1 MTSSASPPPPPS
13 LQSGGSQKRLRAFRS
28 HMRVLANVA
37 RRSYLIARKGFPLAW
52 PTPRR
57 AAATWRWARRVVVQ
71 VRRRRRENGLTVA
84 VDISPLFDVLTG
96 VGWYLYELLRQLADR
111 PDLHLRLYGPTMFT
125 RTDGPQPVKTPP
137 EGRAIEWVR
146 HEIPDDLLVR
156 RSWLALL
163 MRILEPWAGRGRPE
177 PRRVRPQLRPAA
189 AVRRLE
195 TAACGDG
202 PGPDPVPDAL
212 DDAGRDSRRSRTE
225 ARTDGRPC
233 AGHRHTVGNR
243 PDASSGTRRRGS
255 RRSTCHL
262 GRRVGS
268 MGWPPARCR
277 PACPSASFCTS
288 ARSSRAR
295 TWRPCWPRGPASAP
309 QCRRRRRSCCAESSA
324 GSTSSIEGALAR
336 AIAEGWLLCLGYAP
350 DETLRAL
357 YDRAAVVVCP
367 SVYEGFGLPLVEAMA
382 AGTPIVCSDIPVFRE
397 VAADAALFVPADD
410 APGWAQAVAQVLSDP
425 DRARDLEARGSARVR
440 AFSWRRTAERTL
452 AVWSDAAKSA

>member
-1 MTSSASPPPPPS
+1 MTSSASPPLPPS

-28 HMRVLANVA
+28 RVRVLANVA

-52 PTPRR
+52 PTPQR
-57 AAATWRWARRVVVQ
+57 AAATWGWARRIVVQ

-111 PDLHLRLYGPTMFT
+111 PDLHLRLYGPTMFSGP
-125 RTDGPQPVKTPP
+125 DGPRPVQTLP

-146 HEIPDDLLVR
+146 HEVPDDLLVR

-163 MRILEPWAGRGRPE
+163 MRILEPWLVAADRNRVVFAPNFVPPRPFAVS
-177 PRRVRPQLRPAA
+177 RRPLVVTVQDLTLYRMPWTMQEETRADLERKLERTVARARAIVTPSETVRTDLLKHGGAA
-189 AVRRLE
+189 PGAVH
-195 TAACGDG
+195 AIW
-202 PGPDPVPDAL
+202 
-212 DDAGRDSRRSRTE
+212 DAGRL
-225 ARTDGRPC
+225 DGVAPGALP
-233 AGHRHTVGNR
+233 AGMPERFVLHVGTIEPRKNV
-243 PDASSGTRRRGS
+243 AT
-255 RRSTCHL
+255 L
-262 GRRVGS
+262 L
-268 MGWPPARCR
+268 A
-277 PACPSASFCTS
+277 A
-288 ARSSRAR
+288 
-295 TWRPCWPRGPASAP
+295 WPRLRATMPKAP
-309 QCRRRRRSCCAESSA
+309 PLVLCGKLGWQHE
-324 GSTSSIEGALAR
+324 SIEDALAR
-336 AIAEGWLLCLGYAP
+336 ATAEGWLLCLGYAP